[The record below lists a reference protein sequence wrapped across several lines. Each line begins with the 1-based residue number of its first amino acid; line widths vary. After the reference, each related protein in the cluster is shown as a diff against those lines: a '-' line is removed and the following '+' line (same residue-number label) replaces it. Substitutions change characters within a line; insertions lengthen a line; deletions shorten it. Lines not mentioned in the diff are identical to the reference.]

1 MCLRCSTKPSL
12 THGMKTSRK
21 EMNTFRSILTFHYE
35 HCEEYYSESELLPAI
50 LWVHSAAALQ
60 PSYQSK
66 LKLYDLVYITRE
78 KKQTKGRWN
87 PNLRFVE
94 IRK

>member
-35 HCEEYYSESELLPAI
+35 HCEEYYSLSQ
-50 LWVHSAAALQ
+50 SYFQ
-60 PSYQSK
+60 PSFGFTAQQHSS
-66 LKLYDLVYITRE
+66 LLI
-78 KKQTKGRWN
+78 
-87 PNLRFVE
+87 NLN
-94 IRK
+94 